1 MAELARSAGIGVI
14 QMHGDP
20 DAGDVAA
27 LRRTF
32 DGRIWA
38 VVRVTDALPP
48 DADALAGAA
57 DALLIDARAPGA
69 LGGSGLRL
77 NWDALAESVDALRR
91 DVPGRPIVLAG
102 GLTADNVAEAV
113 ATLAPDVVDVSSGVE
128 TSPGIKDGER
138 VRRFIINAREHRS

>member
-1 MAELARSAGIGVI
+1 MAELARSAGIDVI

-20 DAGDVAA
+20 AAGDVAA

-57 DALLIDARAPGA
+57 DALLIDAHVPGT
-69 LGGSGLRL
+69 LGGSGVRVD
-77 NWDALAESVDALRR
+77 WHALAESVNTLRR
-91 DVPGRPIVLAG
+91 HVPGRPIVLAG

-138 VRRFIINAREHRS
+138 VRRFIASAREGRS